1 MLDRG
6 TAPHFPYKNQRP
18 YLSWRDQSRITME
31 QWCKRLTP
39 AQSGFVYVGVV
50 PVPVSVYPCWHQASA
65 RAPCGTVSS
74 PKGQCATARLCQP
87 SLPWAVQPGLRGWRE
102 QPWLCKKNN
111 RGSPWVRNLVFPV
124 SGEYLKSLG
133 FAFHLGGEGGGGAKK
148 KRIFNHLKT
157 DTSNSTNTGLEHSQ
171 DNVIY
176 ALWPHCTKQVDGQG
190 HGTSPCKLSLSINR
204 KP

>member
-1 MLDRG
+1 MPAPGECQSPAWPSVTTKGTVCDRAG
-6 TAPHFPYKNQRP
+6 SANHPYPEQPNQVSAAEESN
-18 YLSWRDQSRITME
+18 L
-31 QWCKRLTP
+31 
-39 AQSGFVYVGVV
+39 GFV
-50 PVPVSVYPCWHQASA
+50 
-65 RAPCGTVSS
+65 R
-74 PKGQCATARLCQP
+74 
-87 SLPWAVQPGLRGWRE
+87 
-102 QPWLCKKNN
+102 
-111 RGSPWVRNLVFPV
+111 RNLVFPV

-157 DTSNSTNTGLEHSQ
+157 DTSNSTNTGLEHRQ